1 MAHIHEL
8 NDFISTVFIVFQNKV
23 LLRLHEKYNIWTG
36 AGGHIEL
43 DEDPN
48 QAAIRE
54 VKEEVGLDIE
64 LVSDNFHTF
73 PAYNHKYTDLIP
85 PFAMNIHQIK
95 DGPHHHIDLIF
106 AAITESDKIILESPT
121 DVVKWLSR
129 QEIESADYLDL
140 RRKQYALK
148 ALEIASKLQQK

>member
-8 NDFISTVFIVFQNKV
+8 NDFISTVFIVFQGKV
-23 LLRLHEKYNIWTG
+23 LLRQHEKYNIWTG
-36 AGGHIEL
+36 AGGHVEL

-64 LVSDNFHTF
+64 LISDDIYSF
-73 PAYNHKYTDLIP
+73 PAYNHKYKDLVA

-106 AAITESDKIILESPT
+106 AAIAHTDQVILESPN
-121 DVVKWLSR
+121 DVVKWMTKD
-129 QEIESADYLDL
+129 EIEAADFLDD
-140 RRKQYALK
+140 RRKKYSLK
-148 ALEIASKLQQK
+148 ALEIASKS

>member
-8 NDFISTVFIVFQNKV
+8 NDFISTVFIVFQDKV

-64 LVSDNFHTF
+64 LVSDNFYTF
-73 PAYNHKYTDLIP
+73 PAYDHKYFDLVP

-106 AAITESDKIILESPT
+106 AAITHSDKIVLESPT
-121 DVVKWLSR
+121 DVVKWLSKG
-129 QEIESADYLDL
+129 EIGSADYLDL
-140 RRKQYALK
+140 RRKQYALQ
-148 ALEIASKLQQK
+148 ALEIVSNSNLK